1 MSQIPSPSVSAQ
13 TDRYVTFLGIDFEG
27 QTRRVMQRIE
37 LHTLGVGGQDNAFWQ
52 YFRRRREAR
61 NGVQCDDLLLLA
73 SFVNQVRE
81 LFEAMADDQGL
92 AMLDQLEDECF

>member
-1 MSQIPSPSVSAQ
+1 MPQTHRPSAPSQ
-13 TDRYVTFLGIDFEG
+13 TDRYVTFLGIDFDG

-37 LHTLGVGGQDNAFWQ
+37 QHTLGGGGQDNAFWQ
-52 YFRRRREAR
+52 YFRQRRQAR

-81 LFEAMADDQGL
+81 LFEAMADEEGL